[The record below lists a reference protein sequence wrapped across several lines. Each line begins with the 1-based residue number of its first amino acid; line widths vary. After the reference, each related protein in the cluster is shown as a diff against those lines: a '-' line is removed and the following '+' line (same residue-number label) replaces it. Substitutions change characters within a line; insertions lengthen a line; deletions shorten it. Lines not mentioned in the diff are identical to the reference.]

1 VIEGAPWWRGA
12 RRAILLAMRLRRRV
26 ALLVGLVVAAAAALT
41 ATAMGRGPEHG
52 DGGSDEPRAC
62 ARQFDETVQRY
73 VSTTQARDVRGFAS
87 VLDRRVVVV
96 FRPGDVLYGKRE
108 TMAFIRDFFAD
119 PTWTQTFR
127 VITRT
132 VDDCRTGFVLF
143 DSVYSAPGSD
153 PLALVIGVSFA
164 HRGGRWLAVHN
175 QDSQGPANPPNPPQ
189 GSTG

>member
-1 VIEGAPWWRGA
+1 
-12 RRAILLAMRLRRRV
+12 MRFHRRV
-26 ALLVGLVVAAAAALT
+26 ALLAGLVIAAAAAIS
-41 ATAMGRGPEHG
+41 ATAVGHGPEHG
-52 DGGSDEPRAC
+52 DGGSAGHRAC

-87 VLDRRVVVV
+87 VLDRRVVLV

-119 PTWTQTFR
+119 PSWTQTFR
-127 VITRT
+127 VITTT
-132 VDDCRTGFVLF
+132 VDDCRTAFVLF

-153 PLALVIGVSFA
+153 PLPLVIGVSFTY
-164 HRGGRWLAVHN
+164 HGGRWLAVHN

-189 GSTG
+189 DSR